1 MRGFLIAAAATFVA
15 LGGPAR
21 LQAQSGTAQPAS
33 PSPAARDSFAQAL
46 DKERATP
53 TGRTLPSAD
62 RFTWGDLTVPA
73 GATVDG
79 PVAAAHGTVHVRGNV
94 NGDVYAFGGD
104 VVVHQGGDVDGSA
117 LAVRGKVILD
127 GGHVR
132 GEMRSAAPPGANAA
146 PARPARTGAAA
157 VQHAL
162 KLTAAWVA
170 VVLLVGLGVIL
181 FSSAQLETV
190 VQTLGSRFSTALFVG
205 IAGELA
211 VLPLLALLCVGLALT
226 LVGILLIPFALV
238 AFVLALVGVLTLGTL
253 AAVTV
258 AGHAIVREG
267 PNVRIRSLRALLV
280 GTVLLALPW
289 FAAALMANSP
299 WAEMILRLLAV
310 SLTWVAGTAGLG
322 AAMMARGG
330 VRRVQVF
337 VPAVGVSGAG
347 WQTPTPI
354 GGVIAARRPPAAPP
368 ATPTGTPR

>member
-1 MRGFLIAAAATFVA
+1 MRGFLIAAAATVVA
-15 LGGPAR
+15 FGRPAH
-21 LQAQSGTAQPAS
+21 LHAQSTTASPAS
-33 PSPAARDSFAQAL
+33 PASPAARDSFAQAL
-46 DKERATP
+46 DKERATSAGRSLP
-53 TGRTLPSAD
+53 TAD

-94 NGDVYAFGGD
+94 IGDVFAFGGD

-117 LAVRGKVILD
+117 LAVRGRVILE

-132 GEMRSAAPPGANAA
+132 GDMRSAAPPGVAA
-146 PARPARTGAAA
+146 AAASPALTGSAA
-157 VQHAL
+157 VQHSL
-162 KLTAAWVA
+162 KLMAAWLA

-190 VQTLGSRFSTALFVG
+190 VQTLESRFSTALFVG
-205 IAGELA
+205 IASQLA
-211 VLPLLALLCVGLALT
+211 VLPVLALLCVGLALT

-258 AGHAIVREG
+258 AGHGIVREG
-267 PNVRIRSLRALLV
+267 PNVRIRSLRSLVV

-289 FAAALMANSP
+289 FAVALLVNSP
-299 WAEMILRLLAV
+299 WGETLARIV
-310 SLTWVAGTAGLG
+310 AVAITWVAGTAGLG

-330 VRRVQVF
+330 VRRVHVY
-337 VPAVGVSGAG
+337 VPAVEVSNSG

-354 GGVIAARRPPAAPP
+354 GGVIAARRPPAA
-368 ATPTGTPR
+368 TPTGTPR